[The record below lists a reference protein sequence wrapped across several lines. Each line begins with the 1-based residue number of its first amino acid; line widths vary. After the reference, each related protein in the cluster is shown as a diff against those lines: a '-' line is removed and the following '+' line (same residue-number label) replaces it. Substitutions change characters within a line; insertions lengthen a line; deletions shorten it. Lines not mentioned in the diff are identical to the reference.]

1 VLERI
6 CRAKPWASRQY
17 RWTILDNGVTA
28 SRWLRSPSLGST
40 MGLLPI
46 ARRCLGMCEEWWI
59 WRRRGEAE
67 EARWL
72 WDEFER
78 TRPVGEPERMDER
91 EVTLEERE
99 ATATAAE
106 S

>member
-1 VLERI
+1 
-6 CRAKPWASRQY
+6 
-17 RWTILDNGVTA
+17 
-28 SRWLRSPSLGST
+28 

-46 ARRCLGMCEEWWI
+46 DRRCLGMCEEWWM
-59 WRRRGEAE
+59 WRHRREAE
-67 EARWL
+67 EARCL

-78 TRPVGEPERMDER
+78 TRPVGEPERIDER
-91 EVTLEERE
+91 EVTREERE